1 MSVCDIPC
9 GHKQELVRQAMQ
21 RKRIDEIRILGNNNC
36 LLPDRNIVDL
46 GITRPIS
53 HGEIERM
60 HRLVSQ
66 PLQPLRQTV
75 WEVRINKKLH
85 MVTGWMRFT

>member
-1 MSVCDIPC
+1 
-9 GHKQELVRQAMQ
+9 
-21 RKRIDEIRILGNNNC
+21 
-36 LLPDRNIVDL
+36 
-46 GITRPIS
+46 
-53 HGEIERM
+53 M

-75 WEVRINKKLH
+75 WEVRINKKPH